1 MEQCKERVSNNG
13 WHWHTCRKPIWKDGY
28 CKIHHPESVQK
39 RIEKSIEKE
48 KEKYELSPLG
58 RLEEAQKEIEKL
70 KKENEKLKKA
80 IQQNVS
86 SRLKER

>member
-1 MEQCKERVSNNG
+1 MEKCKEHVSNDG
-13 WHWHTCRKPIWKDGY
+13 WHWYNCRKPIWKDGY

-58 RLEEAQKEIEKL
+58 RLITAQKEIEKL

-86 SRLKER
+86 SRLREK